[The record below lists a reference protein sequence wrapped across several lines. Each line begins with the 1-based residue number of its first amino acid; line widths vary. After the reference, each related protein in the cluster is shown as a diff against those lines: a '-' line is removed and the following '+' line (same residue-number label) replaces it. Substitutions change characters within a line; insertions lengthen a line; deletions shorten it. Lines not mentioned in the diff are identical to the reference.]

1 MKPSTLGRRTNRSNR
16 VGVTGCNI
24 ARVRAAFATGLAV
37 RASAGTTLS
46 CTDCSRTVGW
56 MHSAQLLDLI
66 GRQDTAELSPDVDL
80 QSQDLLLLIDTQ
92 VQLLLGAGWK

>member
-1 MKPSTLGRRTNRSNR
+1 
-16 VGVTGCNI
+16 
-24 ARVRAAFATGLAV
+24 
-37 RASAGTTLS
+37 
-46 CTDCSRTVGW
+46 